1 MKTINIPFKFEEGG
15 VLSTSSVDNVVKQQ
29 IINYLMTTVG
39 ERVMNPTYGG
49 NLQTLAFEINDP
61 LVLMDYKN
69 DILEEVNA
77 NLTFGKVLDIGISET
92 TNDVYYDNNSVT
104 VIVRY
109 AVSPRSIST
118 LKLVVNETFTE
129 ESTL

>member
-29 IINYLMTTVG
+29 IVNYLMTTVG
-39 ERVMNPTYGG
+39 ERVMNPAYGG

-61 LVLMDYKN
+61 LVLMDYKT

-109 AVSPRSIST
+109 AVSPRNIST

-129 ESTL
+129 ESAL